1 MKILVLTNDLMER
14 TVIQQVLQRNGHE
27 IIMASNSETA
37 TQFLQEGEIRFII
50 ADRPT
55 TDIDEKQFI
64 QQVISQTDD
73 TLANMDA

>member
-37 TQFLQEGEIRFII
+37 TYRTGLHEYFSAEGEIWTP
-50 ADRPT
+50 DQGLMSP
-55 TDIDEKQFI
+55 
-64 QQVISQTDD
+64 
-73 TLANMDA
+73 LLYH